1 MGHGTSPCLWV
12 WTADQVAGFVRRWA
26 GGTYNR
32 PMLPRALPP
41 GSPDRVAEL
50 AALCAAHGVAIL
62 YVFGSR
68 AGEFVDWH
76 RGRLDV
82 MGSGGSDVDIGVLA
96 ARDRRFDV
104 EAKVQLTQALEA
116 MLGVERVDLISLADA
131 DPFVAVNVVR
141 GERVF
146 AADADDADEFDLY
159 VLRRA
164 GDLAP
169 WERERQRL
177 VLAAKR

>member
-1 MGHGTSPCLWV
+1 MI
-12 WTADQVAGFVRRWA
+12 
-26 GGTYNR
+26 
-32 PMLPRALPP
+32 PRAVPP
-41 GSPDRVAEL
+41 EPFDRASAL
-50 AALCAAHGVAIL
+50 AALCAGHGVAIL

-68 AGEFVDWH
+68 AGEVAEWH
-76 RGRLDV
+76 RGRLDA
-82 MGSGGSDVDIGVLA
+82 MGLGGSDVDIGVLA

-104 EAKVQLTQALEA
+104 EAKVRLAQALEA
-116 MLGVERVDLISLADA
+116 LLGVDRVDLISLADA
-131 DPFVAVNVVR
+131 DPFVAANVVR
-141 GERVF
+141 GERLY
-146 AADADDADEFDLY
+146 ARDSDDADEFDLY

>member
-1 MGHGTSPCLWV
+1 MPT
-12 WTADQVAGFVRRWA
+12 
-26 GGTYNR
+26 R
-32 PMLPRALPP
+32 PVLLAPPVPR
-41 GSPDRVAEL
+41 DRAAAL

-68 AGEFVDWH
+68 AGEVTDWH
-76 RGRLDV
+76 RGRRDA

-96 ARDRRFDV
+96 ARDVRFDV
-104 EAKVQLTQALEA
+104 EAKVRLAQAIEA
-116 MLGVERVDLISLADA
+116 LLGVERVDLISLADA
-131 DPFVAVNVVR
+131 DPFVAVSVVR
-141 GERVF
+141 GERLF

-169 WERERQRL
+169 LERERQRL
-177 VLAAKR
+177 VLAGKR